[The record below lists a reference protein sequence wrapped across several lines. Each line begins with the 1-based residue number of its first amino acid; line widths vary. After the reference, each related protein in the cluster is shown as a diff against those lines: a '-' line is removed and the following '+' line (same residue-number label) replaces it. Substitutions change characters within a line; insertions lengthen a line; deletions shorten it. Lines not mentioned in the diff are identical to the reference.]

1 RQTGPLALFVGIS
14 STVGAAR
21 HYCRARA
28 AARQARGA
36 RIACAP
42 AIARWRERVNGMN
55 ARPRAGSRSR
65 SPRRR
70 AAASD

>member
-1 RQTGPLALFVGIS
+1 MAQ
-14 STVGAAR
+14 
-21 HYCRARA
+21 
-28 AARQARGA
+28 ARQARGA

-65 SPRRR
+65 SPWRR